1 MRIVI
6 TGGFGFLGRQVAE
19 ALLERRTFD
28 GLPIDRLI
36 LADKFVPDESPLTA
50 DPLVEVVQG
59 DLTDRLAE
67 LFARP
72 VDVVI
77 HLAAAVS
84 AECEAD
90 FDLGMTANLDTT
102 RALLQAAR
110 AQSEAGGPT
119 VRLVLASSVAVY
131 GSTPHSPPTR
141 GGRVH
146 AAHAAVQLRRAEADL
161 RAAGRRV
168 HAPRIRGRPRDAPDD
183 GVGAPRQAERGGLRL
198 PLGRGPRTPR
208 GPPGNVPGEPGHTG
222 GPGLP
227 RRTVEGI
234 LRVAQAERGT
244 QDGQLTGNIPVNLPA
259 LTVTVSEILHT
270 LREVAGNAVAD
281 LVTVTPDSSIESI
294 VGSWPASFDNTR
306 AAALGLSRPGLRIGD
321 PPVRRR
327 PPGRGHR
334 RGVRGHVD
342 RLTPCSTRWTGPC
355 GSPIASPRCSPRR
368 SSRGGSR
375 RATSCRPRWS
385 SSSSSASAAR

>member
-28 GLPIDRLI
+28 GLPIDRLT
-36 LADKFVPDESPLTA
+36 LADKFVPDESPLKA
-50 DPLVEVVQG
+50 DPLVDVVRG

-67 LFARP
+67 LFAEP

-131 GSTPHSPPTR
+131 GSDAALPLPPVVSESTLPTPQSSYGVQKRICEQLVAEYTR
-141 GGRVH
+141 RGYVDGRVTRLMTVSVRPGKPN
-146 AAHAAVQLRRAEADL
+146 AAASGFLSGVVREPL
-161 RAAGRRV
+161 AGLPATCPV
-168 HAPRIRGRPRDAPDD
+168 SPDTQ
-183 GVGAPRQAERGGLRL
+183 VALAS
-198 PLGRGPRTPR
+198 
-208 GPPGNVPGEPGHTG
+208 
-222 GPGLP
+222 P

-234 LRVAQAERGT
+234 LRVAQAERGA
-244 QDGQLTGNIPVNLPA
+244 QEGQLTGNIPVNLPA
-259 LTVTVSEILHT
+259 LTVTVSDILHT
-270 LREVAGNAVAD
+270 LREVAGDTVAD
-281 LVTVTPDSSIESI
+281 LVTVSPDSSIESI

-306 AAALGLSRPGLRIGD
+306 AAALGLSPD
-321 PPVRRR
+321 P
-327 PPGRGHR
+327 
-334 RGVRGHVD
+334 D
-342 RLTPCSTRWTGPC
+342 F
-355 GSPIASPRCSPRR
+355 ASVIRQYVADHPDAVTAEVSA
-368 SSRGGSR
+368 
-375 RATSCRPRWS
+375 ATSID
-385 SSSSSASAAR
+385 